1 MSAGAA
7 GARDSADDATW
18 AEATLTELR
27 EQLLDVVLREGYIQ
41 LDEAVQLRSGEW
53 SRDFIDGKRA
63 LSRGAHLELA
73 CRELVGMLAERGIDF
88 DAVGGLTLGA
98 DHFSHGTAIVA
109 DKEWFVVRKE
119 PKGRGTNQLVEGTTL
134 GEGVRVLLV
143 DDVVSTGGSIKQ
155 AWQSIEDTGAQIV
168 AAVTLVDRGDVA
180 AEFFADV
187 GVPYLPLFTYE
198 DLGIEPLGRGRN
210 GASED

>member
-1 MSAGAA
+1 MRGS
-7 GARDSADDATW
+7 DSNA
-18 AEATLTELR
+18 R
-27 EQLLDVVLREGYIQ
+27 EQLLEIVRREGYIR

-63 LSRGAHLELA
+63 LSRGAHLRLA
-73 CRELVGMLAERGIDF
+73 CQELVGMLAERGIDF

-98 DHFSHGTAIVA
+98 DHFAHGTAIVA
-109 DKEWFVVRKE
+109 DKEWFVVRKQ

-180 AEFFADV
+180 AEFFAGV
-187 GVPYLPLFTYE
+187 GVPYLPLFTYD
-198 DLGIEPLGRGRN
+198 DLGIEPLGRGRD
-210 GASED
+210 GASAGTTRP

>member
-1 MSAGAA
+1 MQGT
-7 GARDSADDATW
+7 GGNP
-18 AEATLTELR
+18 R
-27 EQLLDVVLREGYIQ
+27 EQLLEIIRREGYRQ
-41 LDEAVQLRSGEW
+41 LDEPVQLRSGEW

-63 LSRGAHLELA
+63 LSRGSHLELA
-73 CRELVGMLAERGIDF
+73 CRTLVGTLAERGIEF

-98 DHFSHGTAIVA
+98 DHFAHGTAIVA

-134 GEGVRVLLV
+134 GDDVRVLLV
-143 DDVVSTGGSIKQ
+143 DDVVSIGGSIQQ
-155 AWQSIEDTGAQIV
+155 AWQSIQDTGAQIV

-180 AEFFADV
+180 TEFFAGV

-198 DLGIEPLGRGRN
+198 DLGIEPVG
-210 GASED
+210 GAR